1 MDNKLLAVVDGREI
15 RESDLAA
22 LIRNL
27 GPNVNRFQGPAGHD
41 QLVDELVTQELFYSE
56 SLATGLD
63 KEEAYLVAVEDMK
76 KSLLN
81 QYALNKLLANVT
93 VTEEEAR
100 AYFEDHKDM
109 FATGPK
115 AKASHILVS
124 SEESAQKILDE
135 INEGLD
141 FAEAAQKYSSCPSGQ
156 AGGDLG
162 EFGPGQMV
170 PEFDNAVFSMKA
182 GEISAPIQTQFG
194 YHIVKVASISD
205 GADVKFEDVASQVNQ
220 VAVNAKRNEIYI
232 AKQTELKS
240 KYPFEVIK

>member
-15 RESDLAA
+15 KESDLAA

-27 GPNVNRFQGPAGHD
+27 GPNANRFQGPAGHQ

-63 KEEAYLVAVEDMK
+63 KDEAYLVAVEDMK

-93 VTEEEAR
+93 VSEEEAR
-100 AYFEDHKDM
+100 AYFENHKDM

-115 AKASHILVS
+115 ARASHILVS

-170 PEFDNAVFSMKA
+170 PEFDNAVFNMKA
-182 GEISAPIQTQFG
+182 GEMSAPIQTQFG
-194 YHIVKVASISD
+194 YHLIKIASISD
-205 GADVKFEDVASQVNQ
+205 GADVKFEDVAEQVNQ
-220 VAVNAKRNEIYI
+220 TAVNVKRNDIYT
-232 AKQTELKS
+232 AKQAELKG
-240 KYPFEVIK
+240 KYTFEIIK